1 MTIVD
6 TIELYTKKL
15 YLFMCMGALFACM
28 SVCCACL
35 VPWEARKGVES
46 PETGVADRCKMPCRC
61 WELNPASLEEKPV
74 VLITGPAFQPANYT
88 LLKWSYIL
96 WKFCNPPVYQEFICS
111 TFGELL
117 QVSKKGGR
125 KPISMRWECVQRTEV
140 RTRLHW
146 SSFIDRSLG
155 SKPHLPFSILG
166 GAIGKM
172 VTDCD

>member
-1 MTIVD
+1 MVCREWLGAWAKELLHRPRAVSEVETLAMMTIVD

-96 WKFCNPPVYQEFICS
+96 
-111 TFGELL
+111 
-117 QVSKKGGR
+117 
-125 KPISMRWECVQRTEV
+125 
-140 RTRLHW
+140 
-146 SSFIDRSLG
+146 
-155 SKPHLPFSILG
+155 
-166 GAIGKM
+166 
-172 VTDCD
+172 

>member
-1 MTIVD
+1 MCVGAVHAWCLGRPEKVLNPLRL
-6 TIELYTKKL
+6 ELQTD
-15 YLFMCMGALFACM
+15 
-28 SVCCACL
+28 VRCL
-35 VPWEARKGVES
+35 VDAGNWTQHLWKR
-46 PETGVADRCKMPCRC
+46 
-61 WELNPASLEEKPV
+61 KPV
-74 VLITGPAFQPANYT
+74 VLITRPAFQPANFT

-96 WKFCNPPVYQEFICS
+96 WKFCNPPMYQEFICS

-146 SSFIDRSLG
+146 SSFIGRSLG
-155 SKPHLPFSILG
+155 SKPHMPFSILG